1 MALELVTARLKL
13 RPPIQADL
21 DGWAAFDAD
30 PVATRFFGGPK
41 SRETSWDGMAL
52 SAGMWALRGCG
63 LFSVI
68 EAETG
73 QWIGRVGP
81 WVPEAPSR
89 AEVGWAI
96 LPAFWGRGY
105 ASEAAAAA
113 VGWTFSHLDWSEA
126 LHRIDTGNQASI
138 AVAERI
144 GSCWLRTE
152 INADGQPIEIY
163 GQARGGT

>member
-1 MALELVTARLKL
+1 MTVALITARLRM

-30 PVATRFFGGPK
+30 PLATCFFGGPK
-41 SRETSWDGMAL
+41 SRDTSWEGMAL
-52 SAGMWALRGCG
+52 ATGMWTLRGCG

-73 QWIGRVGP
+73 RWVGRVGP
-81 WVPEAPSR
+81 WVPETAGR

-105 ASEAAAAA
+105 ASEAASAA
-113 VGWTFSHLDWSEA
+113 VDWTFRHLDWCEA
-126 LHRIDTGNQASI
+126 EHRIDTGNRASV

-144 GSCWLRTE
+144 GSRWLRTE
-152 INADGQPIEIY
+152 TNPDGQTVEIY
-163 GQARGGT
+163 GQSRKA